1 MPLTAGTRLG
11 PYEII
16 RALGAGGMGEV
27 YRARDSRL
35 GRDVAIKVLPDSV
48 VHDPDR
54 LARFEREARVLAAL
68 NHSLIA
74 HVYGFEQIGDRHAI
88 VMEFVDGP
96 TLEERI
102 AQGPILIPEALH
114 IARQLAEALETAHEL
129 GIIHRDLKPAN
140 IKLKVRGA
148 PPPRTPDGRLERRL
162 SAADVEDCTVKVLD
176 FGLAKALDTAA
187 GTSAD
192 ALNSPTL
199 TARATELGT
208 ILGTAAYMAP
218 EQARGKAVDRRADV
232 WAFGVVLY
240 EMLTGTRLF
249 KGEGISDT
257 MAAVLRQPIEF
268 AALPAA
274 TPATVRTLLRR
285 CLERDPKQRLRDI
298 GEARITLE
306 RVVAGN
312 ASGERSNTDGAAADK
327 AAQRAAAPLARRM
340 LPWGL
345 FTVTAIALVIALT
358 RSAPTAPISPASAPG
373 PVTRLVSTIGAPG
386 LLMIDIGPAAVLS
399 PDGRTIVFR
408 VSKDNNS
415 KLFVRHLDQLDATE
429 LAGTENA
436 LNPFF
441 SPDGSTLGFFAS
453 GGLKTIPISGGAAT
467 TVVDAATGRGA
478 AWAENG
484 DILFQSSILPKTP
497 LVRVTSS
504 GAHTDRGTTLAAE
517 EVTHRWPQFLPGGKV
532 LYGGN
537 SDVSEWNSGTLR
549 VQTQPGLAGKVVLR
563 GGFHGK
569 YVLTGHL
576 LYVHAGTLYGVRF
589 DLDRIET
596 VGQPV
601 PVVDK
606 VVTSTGT
613 GGAQFS
619 VSNNGTL
626 AYVRGD
632 SSAADGSIYWMTT
645 DGKTSALKA
654 APGAWGN
661 PNFSPDGKLLA
672 MQRTYGSH
680 DQITIY
686 DWTNDRL
693 TQVTFDAANHRFP
706 IWTPDG
712 QRIIYSSDAGHP
724 GVQNIYWQRANGS
737 GPADR
742 LTDSPTNQVATS
754 VDPRGN
760 SILFSEFAG
769 GTGADIWVLPLH
781 ANGQPGTPRPFLITP
796 TYETHGT
803 FSPDGKWIAYMS
815 SEQGSFEIYVRKSEG
830 AGGPW
835 RVSTAG
841 GAHPTWSKNTQELLY
856 VIDDQIMTVKYRLRG
871 DAFEHE
877 RPRAWAPARYANAG
891 PTRKY
896 AIHPDG
902 KRVIV
907 ATPDTT
913 AAAKYDAVTFVF
925 NFFDELKR
933 LLPPGR

>member
-11 PYEII
+11 PYEVI

-27 YRARDSRL
+27 YCARDSRL

-74 HVYGFEQIGDRHAI
+74 HVYGFEQIGDRRVI
-88 VMEFVDGP
+88 VMELVDGP

-140 IKLKVRGA
+140 IKVTSDDA
-148 PPPRTPDGRLERRL
+148 
-162 SAADVEDCTVKVLD
+162 VKVLD

-187 GTSAD
+187 GASAD

-240 EMLTGTRLF
+240 EMLTGSRLF
-249 KGEGISDT
+249 KGEDISDT
-257 MAAVLRQPIEF
+257 MAAVLRQPIDF

-274 TPATVRTLLRR
+274 TPAAVRTLLAR
-285 CLERDPKQRLRDI
+285 CLEREPKQRLRDI
-298 GEARITLE
+298 GEARITLA
-306 RVVAGN
+306 RVEAGN
-312 ASGERSNTDGAAADK
+312 ANDGAPTDTAARP
-327 AAQRAAAPLARRM
+327 APAPLFRRM

-345 FTVTAIALVIALT
+345 FVAAAIALVASLA
-358 RSAPTAPISPASAPG
+358 RSLPAAPIAPATPPA
-373 PVTRLVSTIGAPG
+373 PVTRVVSAIGVPGSLVVDS
-386 LLMIDIGPAAVLS
+386 GPAVVLS

-408 VSKDNNS
+408 VRKDNVA
-415 KLFVRHLDQLDATE
+415 KLFVRRLDQLDATE

-441 SPDGSTLGFFAS
+441 SPDGTSLGFFAS
-453 GGLKTIPISGGAAT
+453 SGLKTIPLTGGAVT
-467 TVVDAATGRGA
+467 TLADAAAGRGA

-484 DILFQSSILPKTP
+484 EIIFQASILPKTP
-497 LVRVTSS
+497 LVRITSA
-504 GAHTDRGTTLAAE
+504 GALTNRGTMLAPDE
-517 EVTHRWPQFLPGGKV
+517 TTHRWPQFLPGGRL

-537 SDVSEWNSGTLR
+537 SEVSEWNNGTLR
-549 VQTQPGLAGKVVLR
+549 VQTEAGAAGKVVLR
-563 GGFHGK
+563 GGFHGR
-569 YVLTGHL
+569 YVPTGHL

-589 DLDRIET
+589 DLDRVET
-596 VGQPV
+596 VGQSV
-601 PVVDK
+601 PVIDK
-606 VVTSTGT
+606 IVTSPGT
-613 GGAQFS
+613 GGAQYSFAG
-619 VSNNGTL
+619 NGTL
-626 AYVRGD
+626 AYVHGD
-632 SSAADGSIYWMTT
+632 SSGADGAIYWMTT
-645 DGKTSALKA
+645 DGKSSALKVA
-654 APGAWGN
+654 QGAWGN
-661 PNFSPDGKLLA
+661 PGFSPDGKLLA

-680 DQITIY
+680 EQIVTY
-686 DWTNDRL
+686 DWANDRL
-693 TQVTFDAANHRFP
+693 TQLTFDAANHRMP
-706 IWTPDG
+706 VWTPDG

-724 GVQNIYWQRANGS
+724 GVHNIYWQRANGS

-742 LTDSPTNQVATS
+742 LTDSQNNQLAS
-754 VDPRGN
+754 SIDPRGT
-760 SILFSEFAG
+760 SIVFSEMAS
-769 GTGADIWVLPLH
+769 GAAADLWILPLA
-781 ANGQPGTPRPFLITP
+781 ANGKPGAPRPLLTTP
-796 TYETHGT
+796 PFETHGT
-803 FSPDGKWIAYMS
+803 YSPDGKLIAYMQS
-815 SEQGSFEIYVRKSEG
+815 DQGGFDIFVRKSEG

-835 RVSTAG
+835 KVSTAG
-841 GAHPTWSKNTQELLY
+841 GAHPTWSKSTQELLY
-856 VIDDQIMTVKYRLRG
+856 TIDDQIM
-871 DAFEHE
+871 A
-877 RPRAWAPARYANAG
+877 ARYRFKGDVFENDPPHPWSTVRYATAG

-902 KRVIV
+902 KRVVV

-913 AAAKYDAVTFVF
+913 AAARYDTVTFVF

>member
-1 MPLTAGTRLG
+1 MISVGSRLG
-11 PYEII
+11 PYQII
-16 RALGAGGMGEV
+16 SALGAGGMGVV
-27 YRARDSRL
+27 YRARDTRL
-35 GRDVAIKVLPDSV
+35 ERDVAIKVLPESV
-48 VHDPDR
+48 VHDPER

-74 HVYGFEQIGDRHAI
+74 HVYGFEQSGDTRAI
-88 VMEFVDGP
+88 VMELVEGD
-96 TLEERI
+96 TLEQRI
-102 AQGPILIPEALH
+102 AQGPVPVPEAIH
-114 IARQLAEALETAHEL
+114 IARQVGEALETAHEL

-140 IKLKVRGA
+140 IKV
-148 PPPRTPDGRLERRL
+148 TPDD
-162 SAADVEDCTVKVLD
+162 AVKVLD

-240 EMLTGTRLF
+240 EMLTGSRLF
-249 KGEGISDT
+249 KGEDISDT
-257 MAAVLRQPIEF
+257 MAAVLRQPIDF

-274 TPATVRTLLRR
+274 TPATVRALLGR
-285 CLERDPKQRLRDI
+285 CLDRDPKQRLRDI

-312 ASGERSNTDGAAADK
+312 ASGEHSNADGAGGDRIARPGAAL
-327 AAQRAAAPLARRM
+327 RARRM

-345 FTVTAIALVIALT
+345 FVVSAIALIIALT
-358 RSAPTAPISPASAPG
+358 RSAPAAPGPPASAPG

-386 LLMIDIGPAAVLS
+386 FLMVDAGPAAVLS

-408 VSKDNNS
+408 VSKDTNS
-415 KLFVRHLDQLDATE
+415 TLFVRNLDQLDATE
-429 LAGTENA
+429 LVGTENA

-467 TVVDAATGRGA
+467 TLVDAATGRGA
-478 AWAENG
+478 AWADNG
-484 DILFQSSILPKTP
+484 DIIFQASMLPKTP
-497 LVRVTSS
+497 LTRITAA
-504 GAHTDRGTTLAAE
+504 GALTDRGTTLAPE
-517 EVTHRWPQFLPGGKV
+517 EMTHRWPQLLPGGKI
-532 LYGGN
+532 LYSGN
-537 SDVSEWNSGTLR
+537 SGVSEWNTGTLR
-549 VQTQPGLAGKVVLR
+549 VQTQPGVAGKVVQR
-563 GGFHGK
+563 GAFHGR
-569 YVLTGHL
+569 YVPTGHL
-576 LYVHAGTLYGVRF
+576 LYAHGGTLYGVRF
-589 DLDRIET
+589 DLDRMET
-596 VGQPV
+596 VGQSV
-601 PVVDK
+601 PVIDK

-619 VSNNGTL
+619 FANSGTL
-626 AYVRGD
+626 AYIRGD
-632 SSAADGSIYWMTT
+632 SSGADGSIYWMTT

-661 PNFSPDGKLLA
+661 PSFSPDGKLLA

-680 DQITIY
+680 DQIALY

-693 TQVTFDAANHRFP
+693 TQLTFDPANHRFP
-706 IWTPDG
+706 VWTPDG

-742 LTDSPTNQVATS
+742 LTDSPKNQVATS
-754 VDPRGN
+754 IDARG
-760 SILFSEFAG
+760 SILFTELG
-769 GTGADIWVLPLH
+769 GTLGDVWILPRQ
-781 ANGQPGTPRPFLITP
+781 ANGQPGAPRLLLNTPGF
-796 TYETHGT
+796 ETHGS
-803 FSPDGKWIAYMS
+803 FSPDGRWIAYMS
-815 SEQGSFEIYVRKSEG
+815 SEQGAFDVYVRKSEG
-830 AGGPW
+830 VGGPW

-841 GAHPTWSKNTQELLY
+841 GAHPTWSKNSQELLY
-856 VIDDQIMTVKYRLRG
+856 VIDDQIMTVKYRVKG
-871 DAFEHE
+871 DAFEPE
-877 RPRAWAPARYANAG
+877 RPRAWAPVRYATAG

-902 KRVIV
+902 KRVVV
-907 ATPDTT
+907 ATPDTSAT
-913 AAAKYDAVTFVF
+913 AKYDTVTFVF